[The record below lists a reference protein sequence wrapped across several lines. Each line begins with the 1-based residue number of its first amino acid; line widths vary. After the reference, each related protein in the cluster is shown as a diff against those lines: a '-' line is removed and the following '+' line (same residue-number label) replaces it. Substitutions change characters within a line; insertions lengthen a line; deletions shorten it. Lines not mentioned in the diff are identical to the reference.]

1 MRLVTR
7 DGKSNII
14 VLDRVT
20 DILSEKWYKEQRKEN
35 VNGESKRIG
44 KTAAK
49 LIREAVRSNKKL

>member
-35 VNGESKRIG
+35 VNCESKRIG

>member
-20 DILSEKWYKEQRKEN
+20 DILSEKMVQGTAERKCEW
-35 VNGESKRIG
+35 
-44 KTAAK
+44 
-49 LIREAVRSNKKL
+49 